1 MMREEFETCSHGFCN
16 KIHMSRGT
24 KFLLQFVRSVG
35 TPTLCHYIIIWKTSC
50 GHKLIPRKD
59 KKTAINCMKTDKAK
73 VKHIYVFSRGYIE
86 KTFFF
91 PASIVLYLHRN
102 YSGTCV
108 FKEVVISC
116 QTFYKSFLTAV
127 DGNPA
132 TPAMNDL
139 QCVDPTE

>member
-1 MMREEFETCSHGFCN
+1 MYFQEIISKN
-16 KIHMSRGT
+16 L
-24 KFLLQFVRSVG
+24 FLS
-35 TPTLCHYIIIWKTSC
+35 
-50 GHKLIPRKD
+50 
-59 KKTAINCMKTDKAK
+59 
-73 VKHIYVFSRGYIE
+73 
-86 KTFFF
+86 
-91 PASIVLYLHRN
+91 ASSVLYLHRN

-139 QCVDPTE
+139 QCLDPRK